1 MTESQIRVAMI
12 SSSNQPNV
20 QLRLP
25 SALRPH
31 TGGVTQLDVQAT
43 SVEQALHALEQRL
56 PSLVPLL
63 RDQTGALRPRVNIY
77 VNDEHVR
84 YRQGLKT
91 PLQEGDTVYVTPI
104 IAGG

>member
-1 MTESQIRVAMI
+1 MI
-12 SSSNQPNV
+12 TV
-20 QLRLP
+20 RLP
-25 SALRPH
+25 GALRAH
-31 TGGVTQLDVQAT
+31 TGGATQLDVQAT
-43 SVEQALHALEQRL
+43 SVEQALHALEQRF

-63 RDQTGALRPRVNIY
+63 RRPDGTLRPRVNIY

-84 YRQGLKT
+84 YRRGLET

>member
-1 MTESQIRVAMI
+1 M
-12 SSSNQPNV
+12 
-20 QLRLP
+20 RLP

-31 TGGVTQLDVQAT
+31 TGGATQLDVQAT
-43 SVEQALHALEQRL
+43 SVREALQALEQRF
-56 PSLVPLL
+56 PSLVPML
-63 RDQTGALRPRVNIY
+63 RRQDGTLRPRVNIY

-84 YRQGLKT
+84 YRQGLQT